1 MLEMPCA
8 TMYCTCEW
16 YSSWFRPRSFAAS
29 HNGVRHRVQVV
40 LLEARG
46 QTQHVLFLIIGE
58 GHNARDRRRGI
69 GERAGLVEDD
79 SVCVR
84 NGL

>member
-1 MLEMPCA
+1 MAQAPLL
-8 TMYCTCEW
+8 
-16 YSSWFRPRSFAAS
+16 RGL
-29 HNGVRHRVQVV
+29 HNGVCHRVRVV

-46 QTQHVLFLIIGE
+46 QTQHILFLIIGE
-58 GHNARDRRRGI
+58 GHDIGDLWHGV